1 MEEPLLKER
10 SDRFVLFPIEDE
22 DVSVLPEMVFILYTL
37 VHKTDTQPHSSTPKP
52 DTTNA
57 QRYGKCIN
65 KRKLASGL
73 LKK

>member
-10 SDRFVLFPIEDE
+10 SDRFVLFPIEDD
-22 DVSVLPEMVFILYTL
+22 DVSVLPEMFFLYTRL
-37 VHKTDTQPHSSTPKP
+37 VHKTDTQPHFPSPKS